1 MNDMILNLLANDSFT
16 VSDFKAAGLTADN
29 TKLESEEKYKSSQMI
44 QENELFQDEE
54 GNFDE
59 QAFHQYYLGA
69 TEFYNR
75 LADETYLEDIT
86 KNTYYSKDNI
96 FAPEESKKI
105 DETPKFVVSPNPFLQ
120 NNSLTRVGKKGDRT
134 LSISEIAQSQKIY
147 DSEKQKFGEE
157 SVNDRALG
165 NNPFKWLGDLFSEP
179 LVIAQWD
186 EDGEHTDL
194 LTGEKKKHKK
204 GDYKYNE
211 DGTFYYETLN
221 GRDVYGKQVLNRMN
235 TLTVDGSA
243 ANAYDF
249 FDSDDLQQKSI
260 IGNTMKNLALVGSM
274 FLPVVG
280 NYVAAASIATQSLGL
295 LGALGKMFLGSE
307 NETANTLHAWAK
319 TVNRQSTSEYA
330 SQNTWCWENLINM
343 IGDTVGQLKE
353 QRYLFTHVPALFK
366 GTTGIKAQNTK
377 TYESLVDDAAKEISK
392 KTGKTLKEAT
402 EAIKHGRGTE
412 AWVGEMQELG
422 LQHATISKLK
432 AQAQLEKYM
441 EGYRH
446 LGSIMSKAY
455 MTGITVQDTYG
466 EAKANGASDLE
477 AFALTLGYAAGEAW
491 ILNTGLGEWIMP
503 ELQGDKLKY
512 RAMINALKKEI
523 KPLTDNLENTAT
535 AEGRRNVF
543 KQIFN
548 IGKRVATDDI
558 ARKQLMSKTA
568 DPLKVIAAHATGEAF
583 EELSEEVLADFSKS
597 AFNAVNWLR
606 GDETRMTGAW
616 ENIGDRYGMSL
627 LGGFI
632 GGGISSAATD
642 FKQVQ
647 QLAKMTN
654 ETAIQE
660 IIYMVNNDKIDDFLK
675 FANKQTLG
683 PKNLKWETDENGNYL
698 PGDKN
703 SNQDKEIKML
713 LNQQVQLIKDT
724 INAEGAKFSENA
736 LFDALTLK
744 DLRYLQLRNT
754 RTAGLMFQEYN
765 SICAKIYE
773 KSKRIRELTQPDSDK
788 KKELTPEQAGEVS
801 QLKQE
806 LNELRVQ
813 KDAIISGKRAPEF
826 IATALYEATQAL
838 HGHKTG
844 YQFQTWAEKQSNKK
858 FEELSESDK
867 EKYKKEYLAYRDT
880 DMKNDILG
888 DARQFVDLV
897 GLASGAIQGTQ
908 DYIDNMLTTG
918 RESSLKLQTYLG
930 NMLDLINV
938 TANEEDL
945 DLDTFLLKVQA
956 DLNNSI
962 SKVYRDQAIPLL
974 TPEAQTRLDYIE
986 QVQVDENYTEDMKK
1000 LDKISVILET
1010 FADYTDT
1017 ITNQFIQQGFI
1028 HPEVKAHLI
1037 QTYEQAIKHLEDIYD
1052 LEGKL
1057 GINAP
1062 KNDSYNVN
1070 ALSKFSAYLGKSEEE
1085 IQDEVIDDRQSLL
1098 WNYSR
1103 TLKQKIEQIKELNHT
1118 PIIDLLESFK
1128 VATSDSDISVKDVME
1143 KVRQIVSEN
1152 YFDVSDLAYGQDLGK
1167 QMNEVEEIID
1177 LYASALYA
1185 TRIDKSATNNA
1196 WGYSKTLNEL
1206 NRKYGNDQWVQL
1218 AEIEG
1223 EKAEL
1228 IMQDLALVKQK
1239 LQFAKNL
1246 HAVNSGQ
1253 KLSKQTKVGYNKQFI
1268 FFNKFERLVNY
1279 LEEDRNKWKLESL
1292 YDVRN
1297 SIKLLKDYNS
1307 KYRDK
1312 RKLSLTP
1319 DEKVQIEKESL
1330 ALDDA
1335 LYKFFED
1342 NSELLTNVDTLSKL
1356 LVKFQ
1361 LFDPAINLL
1370 NDETEDL
1377 DDNQFIFSLAAKVAL
1392 KGSKFY
1398 NTLRKTF
1405 NNEKAPVPMQEQAVY
1420 LNVAMALNGDVMNHF
1435 AKAYAKG
1442 LFDRFKNDLDTD
1454 QRKAELQKLG
1464 YFSESDIK
1472 FYAENPDYFQ
1482 SDSLVDKFANII
1494 LTEGI
1499 AGSGKSGGVF
1509 DSTVRV
1515 LKEIKPE
1522 ILDKAFFVHSTLAN
1536 AEASIN
1542 KLGLTGK
1549 AFSSSNDEK
1558 DKDLISYFYSD
1569 YTSDYKNKIKIING
1583 AFTHTF
1589 KLKEDLK
1596 DLPKVIF
1603 LDEASRYDYV
1613 KMKLLSE
1620 AAQHYGI
1627 AVFAAG
1633 DFDQI
1638 SAKSSL
1644 NVDGKTANFAP
1655 HRLNFIRS
1663 SKLGLSFRTLNNQMS
1678 KNQKEVQANLHTPG
1692 KKIFNMHY
1700 WEDDKEI
1707 RGFKVYNDKD
1717 FDQVVESINKIKKLL
1732 KPDEKIGFLYTDEN
1746 LSMHKKLQEKFGDL
1760 LDVKKIDDAQGLEG
1774 QYYIIDLNQAE
1785 ERLIEVEIDGKKETR
1800 TYIPDEQQLRQE
1812 FYTAFTRAEKGGLI
1826 INSSNPSAALK
1837 AAGIKDE
1844 TSELESI
1851 SEKAIATSSKNRK
1864 EIFDKIFEG
1873 KSEET
1878 IDYKPLTPVKKETVV
1893 FEPSEEKVE
1902 EEGFGPEP
1910 PATETPIIPSGF
1922 YLTREEAAKVDLSAY
1937 KNGFELLDPDDNVIG
1952 TITGTTIYELNYA
1965 GDKKDYFVPAVEVKM
1980 ADGKS
1985 KLIYYSDL
1993 SKYKLKDPSESKLVP
2008 KYKVGD
2014 VFYDADGNPLEITEV
2029 IEGTNIEYKVKDH
2042 TGKIQTV
2049 LEDFFADYSMTP
2061 PVIIDKEGDG
2071 SDLGENEDPGTYRRR
2086 TETENGSKN
2095 EQRIESDGRI
2105 NHWMYTFNSYE
2116 TGVLWDED
2124 GKIKTDHFSF
2134 DDDTNPVAQR
2144 TKARVDNVNGLI
2156 NLRRQ
2161 GLIDYGVLNKNTT
2174 KEECL
2179 DILDRIHGVLMHNPN
2194 NQEAINEIANI
2205 LGVTDPKTLST
2216 IQFGIK
2222 SSSMISSKDSSKLY
2236 GTRDEDSEW
2245 HPFDKHRDEISEYAQ
2260 PDVISGDKIS
2270 RKTVVAVFRDADGKK
2285 VFEITLGVMNSP
2297 LTIGQMQDQNGA
2309 YIYPEIGVLL
2319 EQLTPDS
2326 TGEEIFKVCS
2336 ECEAEARKQNY
2347 HDLANLFKSFLFTS
2361 NAYAPLVNADGS
2373 EFNLAQSMK
2382 QGPNIIKKKGDY
2394 QKNGERKYEAEYMD
2408 LSELAKD
2415 KRIIVSDIW
2424 VPNSNTYNGKTY
2436 AHINPGH
2443 ACVFVS
2449 YNPAYKK
2456 FNKNDLASLY
2466 IQQLESATGP
2476 KDIEM
2481 YYIIPPE
2488 ASVKEYLQNFRNAY
2502 MNQVLGGTRPVVAI
2516 GNIWTSYKLLKNI
2529 YEGGE
2534 LTADKLRIKLLDYVE
2549 FDEVVDYVKK
2559 LIEIEKRTDWEGDD
2573 KYELLLEQYQKLYSN
2588 KEVAKKYAIRNT
2600 ILHKQQAILQSNFSK
2615 SITQPVYKVLTSYIS
2630 NAAYWTKTETVPHKE
2645 TIDLIEKYNKG
2656 TIKYKIRLNPNS
2668 NINIGMFARA
2678 KVSSTNPYAL
2688 ETMNEDGSLSTKEF
2702 QINGKIDPPI
2712 FESEAFK
2719 TAIGILA
2726 QWEYEDPNDTS
2737 SRKIMQ
2743 KPLNDASRGYLRNGK
2758 NVKKPKNNFEKL
2770 KDINKI
2776 YFEPGGLLANITVDG
2791 ENDPSLDQ
2799 LHFATEVLSK
2809 FNSQPNNL
2817 GFAVAQSDGSIK
2829 LHVFKIT
2836 DFTNGTERP
2845 EMETFTSL
2853 GGITVGIPL
2862 IFKSN
2867 DDELNF
2873 SSTNRDYKLSI
2884 NGKELILQHSVK
2896 QDKYSNIT
2904 KVQYS
2909 DSVVIN
2915 QDVINGALEFINNPE
2930 NGFNPLI
2937 RGNFKGLTYKDLLA
2951 LSPFDLDLFKQQIED
2966 TLGTNLETIENQ
2978 NMLMFYNFLK
2988 NGPVQTININIGDR
3002 VSLSDTTFV
3011 PNKVVDK
3018 INGNLITFTD
3028 GTSVDLETDPLFKAD
3043 KKVIDCVKYITI
3055 PYGK

>member
-96 FAPEESKKI
+96 FAPEENKKI

-186 EDGEHTDL
+186 EDGEHIDL

-221 GRDVYGKQVLNRMN
+221 GRDVYGRQVLNRMN

-280 NYVAAASIATQSLGL
+280 NYVAAASIATQSVGL

-446 LGSIMSKAY
+446 LGSVMSKAY

-512 RAMINALKKEI
+512 RAMINALKNEI

-548 IGKRVATDDI
+548 IGKRIATDDV
-558 ARKQLMSKTA
+558 ARKQLISKTA
-568 DPLKVIAAHATGEAF
+568 DPLKVVAAHATGEAF

-606 GDETRMTGAW
+606 GDETRMSGAW

-632 GGGISSAATD
+632 GGGISSVSTD

-660 IIYMVNNDKIDDFLK
+660 MIYMVNNDKIDDFLK

-683 PKNLKWETDENGNYL
+683 PKNLRWETDENGNYL

-773 KSKRIRELTQPDSDK
+773 KSKKIRELTQSDSDK

-930 NMLDLINV
+930 NMLDGFNIL
-938 TANEEDL
+938 ASDEEL
-945 DLDTFLLKVQA
+945 DLDDFIANVQNQLNQVVLKTESEFA
-956 DLNNSI
+956 T
-962 SKVYRDQAIPLL
+962 PLF
-974 TPEAQTRLDYIE
+974 TPETQARLDYLATAPT
-986 QVQVDENYTEDMKK
+986 DETYTEDMKRMDY
-1000 LDKISVILET
+1000 LSTVLES

-1017 ITNQFIQQGFI
+1017 ITSQFIQQGFI
-1028 HPEVKAHLI
+1028 HPEVKAHLV
-1037 QTYEQAIKHLEDIYD
+1037 QTYQHAIESLEQIQKKESKLNHEGEYD
-1052 LEGKL
+1052 VL
-1057 GINAP
+1057 GR
-1062 KNDSYNVN
+1062 
-1070 ALSKFSAYLGKSEEE
+1070 LSAYLGKSD
-1085 IQDEVIDDRQSLL
+1085 DEVMDLASDEI
-1098 WNYSR
+1098 R
-1103 TLKQKIEQIKELNHT
+1103 TDLFNGYITNLENKVKQIKELSHT

-1128 VATSDSDISVKDVME
+1128 VATSDSDISVKEVME
-1143 KVRQIVSEN
+1143 NVRQLLTQG
-1152 YFDVSDLAYGQDLGK
+1152 YYDVTGFTYGKDLGK
-1167 QMNEVEEIID
+1167 QLDEVEEIID

-1206 NRKYGNDQWVQL
+1206 NRKYGNDQWVEL

-1223 EKAEL
+1223 EKADL

-1239 LQFAKNL
+1239 VQFAKNL

-1253 KLSKQTKVGYNKQFI
+1253 KLNAQTKVGYNKQFI

-1279 LEEDRNKWKLESL
+1279 LEEDKGKWNLESL
-1292 YDVRN
+1292 YDARN

-1307 KYRDK
+1307 KYRKD

-1319 DEKVQIEKESL
+1319 DEKIQIEKESL

-1361 LFDPAINLL
+1361 LFDPARNLL
-1370 NDETEDL
+1370 NDQTEDL
-1377 DDNQFIFSLAAKVAL
+1377 DDNQFIFSLAAKAAL

-1398 NTLRKTF
+1398 NALRKTF

-1442 LFDRFKNDLDTD
+1442 LFDRFKNDLDEN
-1454 QRKAELQKLG
+1454 QRKAELEKLG
-1464 YFSESDIK
+1464 YFTESDIE
-1472 FYAENPDYFQ
+1472 FYSKNPDYFQ

-1569 YTSDYKNKIKIING
+1569 YTSDYKGKVKFVNG
-1583 AFTHTF
+1583 AFTHNF

-1644 NVDGKTANFAP
+1644 EVDGKMVDFAP

-1663 SKLGLSFRTLNNQMS
+1663 SKLGLSFRTLNSQMS
-1678 KNQKEVQANLHTPG
+1678 TNQKEVQANLHTPG
-1692 KKIFNMHY
+1692 KKVFNMHY

-1732 KPDEKIGFLYTDEN
+1732 KPDEKIGFLYADESV
-1746 LSMHKKLQEKFGDL
+1746 SMHKKLQEKFGDL

-1774 QYYIIDLNQAE
+1774 KYYIIDINQG
-1785 ERLIEVEIDGKKETR
+1785 DGK
-1800 TYIPDEQQLRQE
+1800 DEQELRNE

-1826 INSSNPSAALK
+1826 INSSSPGAAFK
-1837 AAGIKDE
+1837 AVGIKDE

-1873 KSEET
+1873 KSEEA

-1893 FEPSEEKVE
+1893 FEPSEEKEE

-1910 PATETPIIPSGF
+1910 PVTETPVAPSGF
-1922 YLTREEAAKVDLSAY
+1922 YSTREEAAKVDLSAY
-1937 KNGFELLDPDDNVIG
+1937 KDGFELLDSDDTVIG
-1952 TITGTTIYELNYA
+1952 TITGTTIYELSYA

-1985 KLIYYSDL
+1985 KLIYSSDL

-2049 LEDFFADYSMTP
+2049 LEDFFVDYSMTP

-2071 SDLGENEDPGTYRRR
+2071 SDLGENEDSETYRRR

-2116 TGVLWDED
+2116 TGVLWDDD
-2124 GKIKTDHFSF
+2124 GKIKAEHFSF
-2134 DDDTNPVAQR
+2134 DDDTNPIAQR
-2144 TKARVDNVNGLI
+2144 TKARIDNVNGLI
-2156 NLRRQ
+2156 NLSRQ
-2161 GLIDYGVLNKNTT
+2161 GLIDYDVFNRNTT

-2179 DILDRIHGVLMHNPN
+2179 DIIDRIHGVLMHNSN
-2194 NQEAINEIANI
+2194 NQEAINEIADI
-2205 LGVTDPKTLST
+2205 LGITDPKTLST

-2222 SSSMISSKDSSKLY
+2222 SSSMISSKDPSKLY

-2245 HPFDKHRDEISEYAQ
+2245 HPFDKHRDETSEYAQ

-2285 VFEITLGVMNSP
+2285 VFEVTLGVMNSP
-2297 LTIGQMQDQNGA
+2297 LTIGQMQDKNGA

-2326 TGEEIFKVCS
+2326 TGEEVFKVCS
-2336 ECEAEARKQNY
+2336 ECEAEARKQKY

-2373 EFNLAQSMK
+2373 EFNLAQAMK

-2394 QKNGERKYEAEYMD
+2394 QKNGERKYEAKYTD

-2415 KRIIVSDIW
+2415 KRAVVSDIW

-2456 FNKNDLASLY
+2456 LNKNDLAQLY
-2466 IQQLESATGP
+2466 IQQLESTTGP
-2476 KDIEM
+2476 MDIEM

-2516 GNIWTSYKLLKNI
+2516 GNIWTAYKLFKNI

-2534 LTADKLRIKLLDYVE
+2534 LTEKKLRSKLLDYVE
-2549 FDEVVDYVKK
+2549 FNEVVDYVKE
-2559 LIEIEKRTDWEGDD
+2559 LIEIEKRTDWEGDATYD
-2573 KYELLLEQYQKLYSN
+2573 SLLAQYEKLYSN
-2588 KEVAKKYAIRNT
+2588 KDTAKKYAKRNT
-2600 ILHKQQAILQSNFSK
+2600 ILKKQKEILQSNFSK
-2615 SITQPVYKVLTSYIS
+2615 SLTQPVYKVLTSYIS

-2656 TIKYKIRLNPNS
+2656 TIKYKVRFDSNS
-2668 NINIGMFARA
+2668 NRNVGMFAPAR
-2678 KVSSTNPYAL
+2678 VSSTNPYAL

-2726 QWEYEDPNDTS
+2726 QWEYENPSDTS
-2737 SRKIMQ
+2737 SRKVMQ

-2758 NVKKPKNNFEKL
+2758 STKKPKNNFEKL
-2770 KDINKI
+2770 KEINKI

-2817 GFAVAQSDGSIK
+2817 GFAVVQSDGSIK
-2829 LHVFKIT
+2829 LHAFKIT
-2836 DFTNGTERP
+2836 DFTDDKRRP

-2853 GGITVGIPL
+2853 GGITVGMPL
-2862 IFKSN
+2862 VFKSPT
-2867 DDELNF
+2867 DILTF
-2873 SSTNRDYKLSI
+2873 SSTNRDYQLSI
-2884 NGKELILQHSVK
+2884 TGTELTLQHTVK
-2896 QDKYSNIT
+2896 QDEFSNIT
-2904 KVQYS
+2904 PIQYS
-2909 DSVVIN
+2909 DSIIIN
-2915 QDVINGALEFINNPE
+2915 QDVINGALEFINNDE
-2930 NGFNPLI
+2930 NGFNPFT
-2937 RGNFKGLTYKDLLA
+2937 RASFEGLTYDELMG
-2951 LSPFDLDLFKQQIED
+2951 LSPLDIAGFKSQIEL
-2966 TLGTNLETIENQ
+2966 TLGADLETVLNKEENQ
-2978 NMLMFYNFLK
+2978 SMLMFYNFLK
-2988 NGPVQTININIGDR
+2988 NGPTQTININVSDK
-3002 VSLSDTTFV
+3002 VSLSDATFV
-3011 PNKVVDK
+3011 PDKVVAE

-3028 GTSVDLETDPLFKAD
+3028 GTSVNLETDTLFKAD
-3043 KKVIDCVKYITI
+3043 EKVIDCVKTITI